1 MSWNFKRWRK
11 EEKGK
16 NSEYKIL
23 TLQILLTNF
32 WYNTLN
38 SAHVHVCFGN
48 ISFIWC
54 NIHCL
59 YFCMLINTRLTQFNE
74 YIQCDPIIE
83 IIIEIWEKEKF
94 YIKFLLKYKILI
106 ANIFIYLYV

>member
-1 MSWNFKRWRK
+1 
-11 EEKGK
+11 
-16 NSEYKIL
+16 
-23 TLQILLTNF
+23 
-32 WYNTLN
+32 
-38 SAHVHVCFGN
+38 
-48 ISFIWC
+48 
-54 NIHCL
+54 
-59 YFCMLINTRLTQFNE
+59 MLINTRLTQFNE